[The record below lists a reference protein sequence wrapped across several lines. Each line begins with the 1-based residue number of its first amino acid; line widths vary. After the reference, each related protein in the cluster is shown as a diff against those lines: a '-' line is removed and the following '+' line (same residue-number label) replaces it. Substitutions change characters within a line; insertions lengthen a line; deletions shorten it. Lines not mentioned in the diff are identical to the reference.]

1 MRHSSDMHCS
11 MRKASYRWPLP
22 CRVPGIA
29 PRSLR
34 TGNSASTLTAGG
46 TDARLVSTGSGRVR
60 CSDVD
65 GPKPS
70 PSWV

>member
-1 MRHSSDMHCS
+1 MRHSSDMHCL

-46 TDARLVSTGSGRVR
+46 TDARLVSTGCR
-60 CSDVD
+60 
-65 GPKPS
+65 PS
-70 PSWV
+70 PVLPRRWAEAFT